1 MGGKGRGSEGE
12 AGQKFGSI
20 VAVSAMLGYTD
31 GADIKNPAPVASG
44 MLNSHQ
50 YSHQGLRVARKS
62 LMGL

>member
-31 GADIKNPAPVASG
+31 GADIKNPVPVS
-44 MLNSHQ
+44 LECSTRTNTRT
-50 YSHQGLRVARKS
+50 RVFGRA
-62 LMGL
+62 